1 MSGRSGERVT
11 GVWAEGILEPGVVTQ
26 ELVSRGAWRW
36 RSGCRSMYGGTEEKS
51 KKRKESSKPMAGP
64 TKCYQLLAIFVSE
77 Y

>member
-1 MSGRSGERVT
+1 
-11 GVWAEGILEPGVVTQ
+11 
-26 ELVSRGAWRW
+26 
-36 RSGCRSMYGGTEEKS
+36 MYGGTEEKS